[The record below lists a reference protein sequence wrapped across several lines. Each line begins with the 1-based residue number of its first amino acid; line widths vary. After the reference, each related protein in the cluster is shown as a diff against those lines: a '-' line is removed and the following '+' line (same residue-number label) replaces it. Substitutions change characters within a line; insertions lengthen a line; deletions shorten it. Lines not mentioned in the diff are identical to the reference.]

1 MVRQIEIETLDL
13 KYEPFRMRN
22 PRLEGKLLCS
32 IRERGVS
39 EPVLGVDTEK
49 APVLLDGFKRLRGA
63 RTLGLDHLPYESQ
76 GSDPAE
82 AIASLLHK
90 RPDQPLNI
98 LEQAAFL
105 DELRATQDWSIG
117 RMAQHLSRSKAWV
130 WLRMDLL
137 RELRP
142 AIRAKLFL
150 GQFPTYAYL
159 YSVRPFMRINGTFRA
174 DAERF
179 VLATSGRHLSVR
191 QIDRLSRS
199 CFEGP
204 PELREQILAGRF
216 ELVLRE
222 DEPSPGAV
230 GLSAA
235 EKTLLRELEAIRKGL
250 RRATALAGNER
261 LKSPAFHAQAGL
273 VSAGILQES
282 KSFLKTVRRLHD
294 RCEQA

>member
-13 KYEPFRMRN
+13 KYEAFRMRN
-22 PRLEGKLLCS
+22 PRLEGTLLCS
-32 IRERGVS
+32 IRERGVL
-39 EPVLGVDTEK
+39 EPVLGVDTEG

-63 RTLGLDHLPYESQ
+63 RTVGLDHLPYESQ
-76 GSDPAE
+76 GSNAAE

-105 DELRATQDWSIG
+105 DELRAAHDWSIG
-117 RMAQHLSRSKAWV
+117 RLAQHLSRSQGWV
-130 WLRMDLL
+130 SMRLGLF

-142 AIRAKLFL
+142 AIREKLFS
-150 GQFPTYAYL
+150 GQFPAYAYL
-159 YSVRPFMRINGTFRA
+159 YSIRPFMRMNGISVEEL
-174 DAERF
+174 ERF
-179 VLATSGRHLSVR
+179 VRATSGQHLSVR
-191 QIDRLSRS
+191 QIELLCRS
-199 CFEGP
+199 CFEGS

-222 DEPSPGAV
+222 DGRPPDAL

-235 EKTLLRELEAIRKGL
+235 EKALLRELEALRKGL
-250 RRATALAGNER
+250 RRVTALAENER

-282 KSFLKTVRRLHD
+282 RSFLKTVRRLHD

>member
-13 KYEPFRMRN
+13 KYEAFRMRN

-32 IRERGVS
+32 IRERGVL
-39 EPVLGVDTEK
+39 EPVLGVDTEG

-63 RTLGLDHLPYESQ
+63 RTVGLDHLPYESE

-82 AIASLLHK
+82 ALASLLRK
-90 RPDQPLNI
+90 QPAQPLNI

-105 DELRATQDWSIG
+105 DELRAAHDWSIG
-117 RMAQHLSRSKAWV
+117 RMAQHLSRSQGWV
-130 WLRMDLL
+130 SMRLGLF

-142 AIRAKLFL
+142 AIRENLFN
-150 GQFPTYAYL
+150 GQFPAYAYL
-159 YSVRPFMRINGTFRA
+159 YSIRPFMRMNGTSCA
-174 DAERF
+174 EIERF
-179 VLATSGRHLSVR
+179 VLATSGQHLSVR
-191 QIDRLSRS
+191 QIDQLCRS
-199 CFEGP
+199 CFGGD

-222 DEPSPGAV
+222 GRDGPEAEGIN
-230 GLSAA
+230 AA
-235 EKTLLRELEAIRKGL
+235 EKRVLQELEALRKGM
-250 RRATALAGNER
+250 RRITAVAENKW
-261 LKSPAFHAQAGL
+261 LKSPCFHAQAGL